1 MLNVTVKGVRGAVTL
16 RCQGRLVRGQ
26 ETALLCAAIQQHE
39 REITLDLSG
48 VTSID
53 ACGMGALVS
62 LQVAGIYLRL
72 ANPTEAVREVLTLT
86 KLDSV
91 FEIAESDLAYRLSKS
106 PISERH
112 CSSGTSI
119 LDLKQ

>member
-1 MLNVTVKGVRGAVTL
+1 MLNVTVEGVRGAVTL

-26 ETALLCAAIQQHE
+26 ETALLCAAIQQDE
-39 REITLDLSG
+39 RDITLELSG

-53 ACGMGALVS
+53 AAGIGALVA

-72 ANPTEAVREVLTLT
+72 TDPTEAVREILTLM

-91 FEIAESDLAYRLSKS
+91 FEISESDLAYRLSKS
-106 PISERH
+106 PGFERH
-112 CSSGTSI
+112 CSSGISMLT
-119 LDLKQ
+119 